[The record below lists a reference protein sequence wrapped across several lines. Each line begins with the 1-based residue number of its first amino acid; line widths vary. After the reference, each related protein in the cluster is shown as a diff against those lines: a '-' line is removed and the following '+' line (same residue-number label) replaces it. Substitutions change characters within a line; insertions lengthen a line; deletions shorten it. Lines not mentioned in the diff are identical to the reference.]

1 MRLRRNLLKHWR
13 KKMDSIIFIISVIPD
28 LVMAASIICAITPTP
43 KDDELLS
50 KAYKILELLAI
61 NIGKAKMPSK

>member
-1 MRLRRNLLKHWR
+1 MRLRKNLLKHWR

-43 KDDELLS
+43 KDDEVLS

>member
-1 MRLRRNLLKHWR
+1 MRLRKNLLKHWR
-13 KKMDSIIFIISVIPD
+13 KKMDSIIFIISIIPD

-43 KDDELLS
+43 KDDEVLS

>member
-1 MRLRRNLLKHWR
+1 MENIL
-13 KKMDSIIFIISVIPD
+13 IIISLIPD
-28 LVMAASIICAITPTP
+28 IVMVASIICAMTPTP
-43 KDDELLS
+43 KDDEMLS

>member
-43 KDDELLS
+43 KDDEVLS

>member
-28 LVMAASIICAITPTP
+28 LVMAASVICAITPTP

>member
-1 MRLRRNLLKHWR
+1 
-13 KKMDSIIFIISVIPD
+13 MDSIIFIISVIPD
-28 LVMAASIICAITPTP
+28 LVMAASVICAITPTP